1 MQQYMLHCSM
11 SFLLRH
17 VPAKAGGRTK
27 MLSSL
32 IRFFQTW
39 KDYESAVRELSG
51 LNDREL
57 ADIGISRSD
66 IDWVARQ
73 HARD

>member
-1 MQQYMLHCSM
+1 
-11 SFLLRH
+11 
-17 VPAKAGGRTK
+17 

-32 IRFFQTW
+32 VRLLQAW
-39 KDYESAVRELSG
+39 KDYGTAVRELSC

-57 ADIGISRSD
+57 ADLGISRSD
-66 IDWVARQ
+66 ITWVAWP

>member
-1 MQQYMLHCSM
+1 
-11 SFLLRH
+11 
-17 VPAKAGGRTK
+17 

-32 IRFFQTW
+32 IRFFQSW
-39 KDYESAVRELSG
+39 KDHEAAVRELSG

-66 IDWVARQ
+66 IDWVARK
-73 HARD
+73 HTRD

>member
-1 MQQYMLHCSM
+1 
-11 SFLLRH
+11 
-17 VPAKAGGRTK
+17 

>member
-1 MQQYMLHCSM
+1 
-11 SFLLRH
+11 
-17 VPAKAGGRTK
+17 

-32 IRFFQTW
+32 IRMVQAW
-39 KDYESAVRELSG
+39 KDYGTTVRELSG

-57 ADIGISRSD
+57 ADLGISRSD

-73 HARD
+73 NARD

>member
-1 MQQYMLHCSM
+1 
-11 SFLLRH
+11 
-17 VPAKAGGRTK
+17 
-27 MLSSL
+27 MLSSFVRL
-32 IRFFQTW
+32 LQGW
-39 KDYESAVRELSG
+39 KDYGTAVRELAA

-73 HARD
+73 RGRN

>member
-1 MQQYMLHCSM
+1 
-11 SFLLRH
+11 
-17 VPAKAGGRTK
+17 

-32 IRFFQTW
+32 IRMLQAW
-39 KDYESAVRELSG
+39 KDYGTTVRELSG

-57 ADIGISRSD
+57 ADLGISRSD

-73 HARD
+73 NARD

>member
-1 MQQYMLHCSM
+1 MIT
-11 SFLLRH
+11 SFVRLLRSW
-17 VPAKAGGRTK
+17 R
-27 MLSSL
+27 
-32 IRFFQTW
+32 
-39 KDYESAVRELSG
+39 DYGAAVRELSA

-57 ADIGISRSD
+57 ADLGISRSD

>member
-1 MQQYMLHCSM
+1 
-11 SFLLRH
+11 
-17 VPAKAGGRTK
+17 

-39 KDYESAVRELSG
+39 KNHEAAVRELSG

-57 ADIGISRSD
+57 ADIGISRSE
-66 IDWVARQ
+66 IDWVVRQ
-73 HARD
+73 HVRN

>member
-1 MQQYMLHCSM
+1 
-11 SFLLRH
+11 
-17 VPAKAGGRTK
+17 

-32 IRFFQTW
+32 VRLFQEWRHYGT
-39 KDYESAVRELSG
+39 AVRELSA

-57 ADIGISRSD
+57 ADLGISRSD

-73 HARD
+73 HTRS

>member
-1 MQQYMLHCSM
+1 
-11 SFLLRH
+11 
-17 VPAKAGGRTK
+17 

-32 IRFFQTW
+32 VRMVQAW
-39 KDYESAVRELSG
+39 RDYGTAIRELSG

-73 HARD
+73 HTRN

>member
-1 MQQYMLHCSM
+1 MI
-11 SFLLRH
+11 
-17 VPAKAGGRTK
+17 
-27 MLSSL
+27 SSL
-32 IRFFQTW
+32 IRFLQNW
-39 KDYESAVRELSG
+39 KDYGNAVRELSA

-73 HARD
+73 HADN

>member
-1 MQQYMLHCSM
+1 
-11 SFLLRH
+11 
-17 VPAKAGGRTK
+17 

-32 IRFFQTW
+32 IRMLQAW
-39 KDYESAVRELSG
+39 KDYGTAVRELSG

-57 ADIGISRSD
+57 ADLGISRSD

-73 HARD
+73 NARD